1 MTQAEEELHEQI
13 LLWLSRELTESSS
26 SVYDS
31 KLEEREEGTCGWFW
45 ENSQVKDWLS
55 GRSGILWVYGAPGI
69 GKSVLSS
76 SIISKL
82 VEDGEVVAYFFCV
95 FSRLREADPD
105 SATRKPNSPESI
117 LRSLIVQ
124 LLESDRSWRVPDR
137 LKEFYKRHKRPGAS
151 PIGLTDLR
159 TILRCILDMY
169 PCSYI
174 IIDGLDELDESGQD
188 TPNQLK
194 PLLKI
199 LDLDPLGV
207 VKWLLVSRQTNTVD
221 KTLDRFKTGA
231 ANRTV
236 AYRELDL
243 AEVDLQLRDEIK
255 TMVKAALGG
264 RFSTLPCDW
273 EHFLDYL
280 VDKTEGNFLCARLLL
295 DDLKDC
301 LSFDQCVH
309 AAADHKPGLA
319 HNYLWALRRMA
330 SVKNNSWVTVAR

>member
-1 MTQAEEELHEQI
+1 MTQAEEELREQI
-13 LLWLSRELTESSS
+13 LQWLSRELTESPSS
-26 SVYDS
+26 IYDS

-55 GRSGILWVYGAPGI
+55 RRSGILWVYGAPGV

-82 VEDGEVVAYFFCV
+82 LEDGKVVAYFFCV
-95 FSRLREADPD
+95 FSQLRETDPD

-137 LKEFYKRHKRPGAS
+137 LKEFYKRHKRPGPTA
-151 PIGLTDLR
+151 IGLTDLR
-159 TILRCILDMY
+159 TILRCIFDINPY
-169 PCSYI
+169 SYI

-188 TPNQLK
+188 TPDPLK
-194 PLLKI
+194 TLLKI

-207 VKWLLVSRQTNTVD
+207 VKWLLVSRQTNALD

-231 ANRTV
+231 ANRAV

-243 AEVDLQLRDEIK
+243 AEVDLQLRVEIK
-255 TMVKAALGG
+255 TMIKAALDS
-264 RFSTLPCDW
+264 RFSTLPCPW
-273 EHFLDYL
+273 ECFLNFL
-280 VDKTEGNFLCARLLL
+280 VNITEGNFLCAKLLL

-301 LSFDQCVH
+301 LSFDECAQ
-309 AAADHKPGLA
+309 AAGGHKPGLA
-319 HNYLWALRRMA
+319 HNYLRALRRMA
-330 SVKNNSWVTVAR
+330 SVKTHSWITVAR